1 MRIDAVVF
9 DLDGTLVD
17 SAPDLHAAANAM
29 LRELGREQLALE
41 VVISFVGNGVRKL
54 VERSLKA
61 TGGVPDEAES
71 LAALALFERHYSEHS
86 ADLTRTYPGVP
97 EALAGLRR
105 SGRKLA
111 ICTNKPHELAVDVV
125 RRLGLNHFV
134 ELTVGGGLLPQ
145 LKPDPAPLIHC
156 LAQLGVAPA
165 GALFV
170 GDSETDEATAAAA
183 GIPFALFAGGYRG
196 KPVEAFD
203 AAFVF
208 ASFDRLGDMLDDGIG
223 HRDGGS

>member
-41 VVISFVGNGVRKL
+41 VVTSFVGNGVRKL

-86 ADLTRTYPGVP
+86 ADLTRID
-97 EALAGLRR
+97 GLV
-105 SGRKLA
+105 
-111 ICTNKPHELAVDVV
+111 IAVDD
-125 RRLGLNHFV
+125 G
-134 ELTVGGGLLPQ
+134 Q
-145 LKPDPAPLIHC
+145 DIHR
-156 LAQLGVAPA
+156 VN
-165 GALFV
+165 LFC
-170 GDSETDEATAAAA
+170 GTAHAA
-183 GIPFALFAGGYRG
+183 IPCSAR
-196 KPVEAFD
+196 
-203 AAFVF
+203 AARNVW
-208 ASFDRLGDMLDDGIG
+208 
-223 HRDGGS
+223 GSVK